1 MGWRSAKCG
10 EGKGIKVEGMWRV
23 YKGNEVEWV
32 VVGTMCAIEYC
43 IVWFTHCLVY
53 LGVFNTDS
61 STLDSTHFCVLIV
74 YNMSSW
80 LLLAILHGEG
90 FLECCM

>member
-10 EGKGIKVEGMWRV
+10 EGKGINVEEMWSV
-23 YKGNEVEWV
+23 YKGTEVEWV

-43 IVWFTHCLVY
+43 IVRFTHRLVY

-61 STLDSTHFCVLIV
+61 STLGSTHFCVLIV
-74 YNMSSW
+74 YNMCSW
-80 LLLAILHGEG
+80 LLLAILHTED